1 MADKLLGV
9 KELADI
15 LGVKKSWIYQR
26 SRLKGPGTIPRLKLG
41 KYLRFRLDEV
51 MEWIRAQNEA
61 T

>member
-41 KYLRFRLDEV
+41 KYLRFRLNEV
-51 MEWIRAQNEA
+51 MEWIQAQKDA